1 MNPIYLHLITPF
13 RWLHFSVARHA
24 CSTSGAF
31 YSIQTCFYYNHVEI
45 QHGVQKVHFC
55 YNYLLRKTLCYLL
68 FRWNMCFAVLF
79 EKEIST
85 GLQQCIWMG
94 KRMINHGMIQ
104 DLYGANMSKWPYL
117 QTKPA
122 QLAVLNGSA
131 AHDALPNL
139 LQGFVSHNK
148 GSWVVRGC

>member
-1 MNPIYLHLITPF
+1 MNPIYPHLITPF

-68 FRWNMCFAVLF
+68 FRWNICFAVLF
-79 EKEIST
+79 EKEISM

-104 DLYGANMSKWPYL
+104 DLYGANMSK
-117 QTKPA
+117 
-122 QLAVLNGSA
+122 
-131 AHDALPNL
+131 
-139 LQGFVSHNK
+139 
-148 GSWVVRGC
+148 